1 MKIKALRKMVLKKTI
16 ASILAGGLITSISI
30 HSVNV
35 SAISREASDAY
46 KEKLLSVPVTDE
58 KEIRF

>member
-16 ASILAGGLITSISI
+16 ASILAGGLITSLSI

-46 KEKLLSVPVTDE
+46 REKAPLSSCN
-58 KEIRF
+58 